1 MAALPFMEIPRY
13 LLTLVNSLYEVERK
27 LLTHG
32 DQGNVQR
39 NVDRMKAALLEPGL
53 VFEDP
58 MGQRFQETRTDL
70 EATIS
75 GESADNLVVV
85 EVIKPI
91 IRIQNEGLSRVV
103 QRGIVVVQSE
113 SKGVDSVENDQ
124 FWYRLGDDELVG
136 REV

>member
-1 MAALPFMEIPRY
+1 MAVFTPVEVPRFM
-13 LLTLVNSLYEVERK
+13 LTLVNNLYEAERK
-27 LLTHG
+27 LASHG
-32 DQGNVQR
+32 DPGNVQR
-39 NVDRMKAALLEPGL
+39 NVDRMKATIVECGL

-75 GESADNLVVV
+75 GEGADNLVVV

-91 IRIQNEGLSRVV
+91 IRVQRDGLSRVV

-113 SKGVDSVENDQ
+113 S
-124 FWYRLGDDELVG
+124 RGD
-136 REV
+136 

>member
-113 SKGVDSVENDQ
+113 SKG
-124 FWYRLGDDELVG
+124 G
-136 REV
+136 